1 MSEKFIECVSWE
13 KMRKFEVDFG
23 FLHLFVCFGDSI
35 CMETLFWM
43 KPVANDCA
51 GYWSVKV
58 YLFSTIGVVFV
69 QKVRYVW
76 M

>member
-1 MSEKFIECVSWE
+1 MCVVGKDAEIRGGLRIPAS
-13 KMRKFEVDFG
+13 FC
-23 FLHLFVCFGDSI
+23 LFGDSI
-35 CMETLFWM
+35 CMETLFWCTYVRM
-43 KPVANDCA
+43 KPVANDCT

>member
-1 MSEKFIECVSWE
+1 MGKDAEIRGGLRIPAFFCY
-13 KMRKFEVDFG
+13 
-23 FLHLFVCFGDSI
+23 FGDSI
-35 CMETLFWM
+35 CMETLFWCTYVRM
-43 KPVANDCA
+43 KSVANDCA

-58 YLFSTIGVVFV
+58 HLFSTIGVVFV